1 MRPPEGHPRGSLP
14 PAANGGTLPPVAG
27 NPELASFLIGRRAQ
41 IESVMEQR
49 LGPAAPAPG
58 APETEAL
65 RRFRSFAASALRRGE
80 APEPSLDGLKANE
93 RRIAA
98 LLEAWAAAATEVAG
112 DGGEVLGEALSPLLQ
127 RFRTSLT
134 RTGSGRR
141 AKGAPRTRRRAVM
154 AAIDRIADAF
164 LALDAEEGLVV
175 DANPAA
181 GSLLGV
187 PRDTLLGVD
196 ILKFVPEPLRDAWW
210 TELDA
215 ISEGAEPRRFRSRL
229 REVGGREIAVECTV
243 TRFTS
248 RGRPLALVL
257 ARPD

>member
-1 MRPPEGHPRGSLP
+1 V
-14 PAANGGTLPPVAG
+14 AA

-41 IESVMEQR
+41 IEAVMAAR
-49 LGPAAPAPG
+49 LGPAAPAAG
-58 APETEAL
+58 APEAEAL
-65 RRFRSFAASALRRGE
+65 RRFRSFAACALRRGE
-80 APEPSLDGLKANE
+80 AAEPALDGLKANE

-98 LLEAWAAAATEVAG
+98 LLDAWAAAASEVAG
-112 DGGEVLGEALSPLLQ
+112 EDGEALGRALDPLLR

-134 RTGSGRR
+134 QTAPGRR
-141 AKGAPRTRRRAVM
+141 SKGAPRTRRRAVM
-154 AAIDRIADAF
+154 AAIDRVADAF
-164 LALDAEEGLVV
+164 LALDAEEGHVV

-187 PRDTLLGVD
+187 PRDTLLGLPV
-196 ILKFVPEPLRDAWW
+196 LRFVPEALRETWW

-215 ISEGAEPRRFRSRL
+215 ITEGAEPRRFRSRL
-229 REVGGREIAVECTV
+229 REVGGREIEVECSV

-257 ARPD
+257 ARPH

>member
-1 MRPPEGHPRGSLP
+1 V
-14 PAANGGTLPPVAG
+14 AA

-41 IESVMEQR
+41 IESVMAAR
-49 LGPAAPAPG
+49 LGPAAPAAG
-58 APETEAL
+58 APESEAL

-80 APEPSLDGLKANE
+80 AAEPALDGLKANE

-98 LLEAWAAAATEVAG
+98 LLDAWAAAAAEVAG
-112 DGGEVLGEALSPLLQ
+112 DGGVALGKALDPLVRQ
-127 RFRTSLT
+127 FRTSLT
-134 RTGSGRR
+134 RTGTGRR

-154 AAIDRIADAF
+154 AAIDRVADAF

-187 PRDTLLGVD
+187 PRDTLLGLDV
-196 ILKFVPEPLRDAWW
+196 LRFVPESLREAWW

-215 ISEGAEPRRFRSRL
+215 MTEGAEPRRFRSRL
-229 REVGGREIAVECTV
+229 REVSGREIPVECTV

-257 ARPD
+257 ARPE